1 MNWRIDL
8 DYFLVKELVF
18 KGKLRDLLAEDQLL
32 KNIKYDNVLD
42 KFSEGQITFNPTYK
56 YDDNSDIYDTSK
68 KQRVPSWTDRILY

>member
-42 KFSEGQITFNPTYK
+42 KFSEG
-56 YDDNSDIYDTSK
+56 
-68 KQRVPSWTDRILY
+68 

>member
-32 KNIKYDNVLD
+32 KNIKYDNVLE